1 MATAKQIIDLAL
13 SQMRVAEVGET
24 NNVKYNT
31 EYYGH
36 TVHDPDPTTGEYV
49 YPWCVVFVW
58 WVFRHA
64 NCFQPLC
71 GGEKPHTQ
79 VMSMILSK
87 VRKSLSLS

>member
-13 SQMRVAEVGET
+13 SQMGVAEVGET

-49 YPWCVVFVW
+49 YPWCGV
-58 WVFRHA
+58 
-64 NCFQPLC
+64 LC
-71 GGEKPHTQ
+71 LYGGCSGMPMLPASFAVAKKPHTQ
-79 VMSMILSK
+79 VMSMTTIES
-87 VRKSLSLS
+87 